1 MKKFSSITRASSH
14 RNFFAER
21 RGRLVLLTAAFVLMA
36 LVLPGLVGWLSH
48 LVMRPFVVA
57 ATWVRE
63 SPGAIP
69 VYLRERSR
77 LVDEK
82 EALEARL
89 STFTDTDMTIQRLM
103 EENIAL
109 RTFHGEGEAKRLLTR
124 VVARPPFLPYDRIQI
139 DKGTNDGVVVGA
151 PVYAGHDIV
160 IGGVVAVG
168 EQDAFVALVSSPGF
182 QSTVYVPEAK
192 LAATMEG
199 VGGGVSRIRFPQGVR
214 IDPGAI
220 VVLLAYDSGI
230 YGTVSYVEGEPTQ
243 PEQYAYVSIPESI
256 QSLRYLTVGERPVA
270 MRTPEEVASSTLAVV
285 AEYFSIPEVLP
296 LLGATTTASSTEVA
310 TTTSSL

>member
-1 MKKFSSITRASSH
+1 
-14 RNFFAER
+14 
-21 RGRLVLLTAAFVLMA
+21 LVLLTAAFVLVA
-36 LVLPGLVGWLSH
+36 LVLPGLMGWVSN
-48 LVMRPFVVA
+48 LVMRPFVAV

-77 LVDEK
+77 LEDEK
-82 EALEARL
+82 AALEARL
-89 STFTDTDMTIQRLM
+89 DTFTDTDLTISRLM
-103 EENIAL
+103 DENIAL
-109 RTFHGEGEAKRLLTR
+109 RTFLGEGEAKRLLTR

-139 DKGTNDGVVVGA
+139 DKGSEDGVVVGA

-160 IGGVVAVG
+160 VGSVMAVG
-168 EQDAFVALVSSPGF
+168 ERHAFVMLVSSPGF
-182 QSTVYVPEAK
+182 LSTVYVPAVT

-230 YGTVSYVEGEPTQ
+230 YGTVSYVESEPTQ

-256 QSLRYLTVGERPVA
+256 QSLRYLTVGALPVA
-270 MRTPEEVASSTLAVV
+270 ARTPEAVASSTLAVV
-285 AEYFSIPEVLP
+285 AKYFAIPEVLP
-296 LLGATTTASSTEVA
+296 LLGATTTASSTELA
-310 TTTSSL
+310 STTPAL

>member
-1 MKKFSSITRASSH
+1 MKKFSSTTRASSH

-21 RGRLVLLTAAFVLMA
+21 RGRLLLGAAGLVLLA
-36 LVLPGLVGWLSH
+36 LILPGLVGFVSH
-48 LVMRPFVVA
+48 VLMRPFVAV

-63 SPGAIP
+63 SPGVIP

-82 EALEARL
+82 EALQVQL
-89 STFTDTDMTIQRLM
+89 DTFAATDMTIKRLM

-109 RTFHGEGEAKRLLTR
+109 RTFHGEGESKRLLTR

-139 DKGTNDGVVVGA
+139 DKGTRDGVVVGA

-160 IGGVVAVG
+160 IGSVVAAG
-168 EQDAFVALVSSPGF
+168 ERDAFVMLVSSPGF
-182 QSTVYVPEAK
+182 LSTVYVPEAK
-192 LAATMEG
+192 LAAAMEG

-214 IDPGAI
+214 INPGAI

-230 YGTVSYVEGEPTQ
+230 YGTVSHVESEPTQ
-243 PEQYAYVSIPESI
+243 PEQYAYVSIPESV
-256 QSLRYLTVGERPVA
+256 QSLRYLTVGERPVE
-270 MRTPEEVASSTLAVV
+270 MRTPEEVASSTLSLV
-285 AEYFSIPEVLP
+285 AQYFSIPTVLP
-296 LLGATTTASSTEVA
+296 LLGATTTASSTEGA
-310 TTTSSL
+310 TTTPPL